1 MIFVFIYIF
10 GWFFDKKHTKNR
22 NRPRAAEEEEI
33 RRHSMFPKEKG
44 LSKEKG
50 HYDSRERKTTESPN
64 KIQYRVRNEI
74 FVLYDY
80 YQPVK
85 ILGSGAD
92 AVVCEAVDT
101 RNGNKVAVKK
111 NKGVFHD
118 ITDSRR
124 ILREIKL
131 LIHFDHQDVK
141 FVCLFAQLRVF
152 FVVGRNTRAQ
162 FFLWLF
168 F

>member
-1 MIFVFIYIF
+1 MNVKQ
-10 GWFFDKKHTKNR
+10 DPKVLKNR
-22 NRPRAAEEEEI
+22 AAAHKNKAAEEEEI

-50 HYDSRERKTTESPN
+50 HYDSRKRKTTESSKQGKLN
-64 KIQYRVRNEI
+64 KVQYRVKNEI

-85 ILGSGAD
+85 ILGSGAY

-111 NKGVFHD
+111 NKGVFDH
-118 ITDSRR
+118 ITDARR

-131 LIHFDHQDVK
+131 LMHFDHQDVK
-141 FVCLFAQLRVF
+141 LFLFVVFVCEIA
-152 FVVGRNTRAQ
+152 
-162 FFLWLF
+162 
-168 F
+168 